1 MRYMYL
7 LAVFLI
13 VGCATP
19 RPEMTHVNDDADF
32 DKDYYA
38 CLEEA
43 EQSTPNSRSALSGIT
58 VHDSILEKR
67 IVLCMISKGWHK
79 TNN

>member
-13 VGCATP
+13 VGCTTP
-19 RPEMTHVNDDADF
+19 RPEMTHVDDDADY
-32 DKDYYA
+32 DKDYDV
-38 CLEEA
+38 CLYEA
-43 EQSTPNSRSALSGIT
+43 EQSLSDNRSKFSNIT

-67 IVLCMISKGWHK
+67 IVLCMKSRGWHR
-79 TNN
+79 TND

>member
-1 MRYMYL
+1 MRYIYL

-32 DKDYYA
+32 DKDYDA
-38 CLEEA
+38 CLDEA
-43 EQSTPNSRSALSGIT
+43 EQSLSDERSRFSNIT

-67 IVLCMISKGWHK
+67 ILLCMISKGWHE
-79 TNN
+79 TE

>member
-7 LAVFLI
+7 LAAFI
-13 VGCATP
+13 VVACATP
-19 RPEMTHVNDDADF
+19 RPEMTHVDDDADY

-38 CLEEA
+38 CLDEA
-43 EQSTPNSRSALSGIT
+43 EQSIPDSRHALSGIT
-58 VHDSILEKR
+58 VHDSILNKR
-67 IVLCMISKGWHK
+67 ILLCMKSKGWHK

>member
-7 LAVFLI
+7 LAVFII

-19 RPEMTHVNDDADF
+19 RPEMTHVDDEADF
-32 DKDYYA
+32 DKDYDA
-38 CLEEA
+38 CLFEA
-43 EQSTPNSRSALSGIT
+43 EQSLSDDRSIFSNIT

-67 IVLCMISKGWHK
+67 ILLCMTSKGWHQ
-79 TNN
+79 TE